1 MTKAISKKPINK
13 NKSNMAE
20 TKPKAIKSV
29 KVIKK
34 LRATPIEESYSGI
47 KEVKRPPFGFVVK
60 LLLIIALGSI
70 LYLLAQK
77 YRGVFLA
84 GTVNSSPISRW
95 ELNQKMV
102 EKYGKQTFDEMV
114 NEKLLAAELKK
125 QNITVTDKEVS
136 DETAKI
142 IQEYGGEEA
151 FKAALTQYGL
161 TEAKAKDSIKQS
173 LSLKKIIEK
182 NYTIEI
188 TDDQVKKYFDENKT
202 LFEGKKLEEVTV
214 DIKETLYQQ
223 AVYTKTQ
230 EWFTGI
236 RKNAKIVPYI

>member
-1 MTKAISKKPINK
+1 
-13 NKSNMAE
+13 MAE
-20 TKPKAIKSV
+20 TKPKAKKSV

-34 LRATPIEESYSGI
+34 LRVTPVEESFSGI
-47 KEVKRPPFGFVVK
+47 NEVKRPPFGFIVK

-77 YRGVFLA
+77 YRGAFLA

-182 NYTIEI
+182 NYKIEI

-236 RKNAKIVPYI
+236 RKDAKIVPYI